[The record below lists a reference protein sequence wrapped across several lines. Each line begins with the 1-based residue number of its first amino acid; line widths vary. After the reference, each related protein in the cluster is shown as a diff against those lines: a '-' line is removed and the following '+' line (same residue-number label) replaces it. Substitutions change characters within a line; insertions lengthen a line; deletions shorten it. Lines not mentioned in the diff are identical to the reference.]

1 MWRHF
6 DISISDFGIILMVCG
21 LLCVILGLT
30 RRAHAPKVS
39 FLCGILLLL
48 CGGLMW
54 LLPRIHIPSQL
65 STRLSFLLVGIALLS
80 ADLVNWYKRLKCTVP
95 WQGEFLD
102 ITTYGRRGSGLS
114 CGSAVFRYLVEGV
127 SYQRASLDR
136 RFWLPH
142 VPLPEKIHSGRPLRH
157 LSEPG
162 GSPPLRL
169 VETAPFRA
177 SVHLRGSSARGGFP
191 LINRPDPPLP
201 GCRQTGTAWSPVP
214 PG

>member
-30 RRAHAPKVS
+30 RRAHTPKVS

-95 WQGEFLD
+95 WQGEFRD
-102 ITTYGRRGSGLS
+102 ITIYGRKRSGLS
-114 CGSAVFRYLVEGV
+114 CGSAVFRYLVDGA
-127 SYQRASLDR
+127 SYQQASLDR
-136 RFWLPH
+136 RFWLGFRTSPFLKRFTAGDRCAIYLNPGDPRRFALSRRPH
-142 VPLPEKIHSGRPLRH
+142 FGL
-157 LSEPG
+157 LSICG
-162 GSPPLRL
+162 AALL
-169 VETAPFRA
+169 A
-177 SVHLRGSSARGGFP
+177 GF
-191 LINRPDPPLP
+191 L
-201 GCRQTGTAWSPVP
+201 CS
-214 PG
+214 

>member
-21 LLCVILGLT
+21 LLCIILGVT

-39 FLCGILLLL
+39 SLCGLLLLL

-136 RFWLPH
+136 RFWLGFLTSPFLKRFTAGDRCAIYLNPGDPRRFALSRRPH
-142 VPLPEKIHSGRPLRH
+142 FGL
-157 LSEPG
+157 LSICG
-162 GSPPLRL
+162 AALLAGVFLS
-169 VETAPFRA
+169 
-177 SVHLRGSSARGGFP
+177 
-191 LINRPDPPLP
+191 
-201 GCRQTGTAWSPVP
+201 
-214 PG
+214 